1 MTINEIDEIRIMN
14 TKALPQSTTAI
25 GVLRRILCT
34 K

>member
-25 GVLRRILCT
+25 GAPHAW
-34 K
+34 